1 MDGARVQEFE
11 DTIFTDS
18 IGWKADSFLLLLLL
32 LLFILG
38 EERGSSFDRA
48 A

>member
-18 IGWKADSFLLLLLL
+18 IGWKTDSFLLLLL

>member
-32 LLFILG
+32 LFILG
-38 EERGSSFDRA
+38 EERGSV
-48 A
+48 

>member
-32 LLFILG
+32 LFILG

>member
-32 LLFILG
+32 FILG
-38 EERGSSFDRA
+38 EERGSV
-48 A
+48 